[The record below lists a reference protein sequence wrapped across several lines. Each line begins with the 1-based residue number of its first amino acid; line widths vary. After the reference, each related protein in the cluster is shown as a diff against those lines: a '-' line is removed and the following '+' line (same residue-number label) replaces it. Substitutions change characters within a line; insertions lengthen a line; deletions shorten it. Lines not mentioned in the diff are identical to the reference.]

1 MIDPLDRTDSSVN
14 DESFEL
20 LKFLGGGGFANTW
33 KARVLDEDLIEDF
46 RTNTVALKIPSS
58 RKKERVLRKELE
70 MNAAL
75 RSQLRGLTSTNL
87 VRYLGFDVFRNQ
99 IVMAMEYVPGGSLRQ
114 LVGAIGRQRPMAVER
129 ALQIAEGS
137 LNGLAHIHAEHVL
150 HRDIKPEN
158 ILMDG
163 DEPKL
168 ADFGISRMLD
178 PDQKASTGIGTLPYM
193 SPEQLYGKA
202 SFPSD
207 QWSFGVTLYE
217 MLTGTLPWH
226 EVELLP
232 LSNEICNR
240 HPRPPIEIR
249 SEIPESINAFI
260 LKALQKAPADR
271 FDDATV
277 MLEVLRAAIRGTSSG
292 ELEKAIDQA
301 RQLVADPLDSDD
313 VEKEL
318 GALLGKYPREARFY
332 QLLGEFNNRCQSYD
346 KAIAVFER
354 GITVIPDSAV
364 LHWDLALA
372 LQRKGQKMR
381 SAEHL
386 RRAIACGL
394 DPNTSRYAQTL
405 LRSLSAG

>member
-1 MIDPLDRTDSSVN
+1 MIDRFGSPGSAN
-14 DESFEL
+14 DEAFEL
-20 LKFLGGGGFANTW
+20 LQHLGGGGFANTW
-33 KARVLDEDLIEDF
+33 KAKVLDEDLIEDF
-46 RTNTVALKIPSS
+46 RTNVVALKIPSS

-70 MNAAL
+70 LNAAL
-75 RSQLRGLTSTNL
+75 RAQLRGLKSTNL

-114 LVGAIGRQRPMAVER
+114 LVGAIGRQRQLAVDR
-129 ALQIAEGS
+129 ALQIAEGT
-137 LNGLAHIHAEHVL
+137 LNGLVSIHAEQVL

-178 PDQKASTGIGTLPYM
+178 PDQKASTGTGTLPYM

-207 QWSFGVTLYE
+207 QWSFGVTFYE
-217 MLTGTLPWH
+217 MLTGTLPWN

-240 HPRPPIEIR
+240 YPRPPIEIR
-249 SEIPESINAFI
+249 PEIPQSINDFI
-260 LKALQKAPADR
+260 LKALKKAPADR
-271 FDDATV
+271 FANAEV
-277 MLEVLRAAIRGTSSG
+277 MLEVLRKAIRGTTTG
-292 ELEKAIDQA
+292 ELDKAIDRV
-301 RQLVADPLDSDD
+301 RQLVADYRDSDD

-318 GALLGKYPREARFY
+318 GSLLAKYPHDARFY
-332 QLLGEFNNRCQSYD
+332 QHLGEFNNRRQSYD
-346 KAIAVFER
+346 KAIAVFEK
-354 GITVIPDSAV
+354 GIAVIPDSAV

-372 LQRKGQKMR
+372 LQRKGQR
-381 SAEHL
+381 RLSAEHL
-386 RRAIACGL
+386 RRAIALGL
-394 DPNTSRYAQTL
+394 DASMSRYAQTL
-405 LRSLSAG
+405 LRSLDFG